1 MFITKF
7 FKRPR
12 IGLALGSGGPK
23 GLAHIGVIKVLEK
36 NGIPI
41 DFIAGSSFGAL
52 VGGFY
57 AATQDIKKIED
68 ISPTTNWRQILTLID
83 PSLRQGIVSGKKIE
97 EFIENYVDEMRFQE
111 LKIPLSVVATDL
123 KNGRAVC
130 INKDKV
136 ASAIRASISTP
147 LVFKPVE
154 REGKLLVDGGLS
166 VPVPVDIVRK
176 MGADIVIAVNLD
188 ADYFANGNN
197 DKNTNFGFYKIG
209 NSSINLLRHHLASWN
224 VKNADIV
231 IAPQTGDIHWNKFLT
246 DGKDIVSAGEKAMN
260 EKLFQLREL
269 MY

>member
-7 FKRPR
+7 FRKPK

-36 NGIPI
+36 NNISI
-41 DFIAGSSFGAL
+41 DFIAGSSVGAL

-57 AATQDIKKIED
+57 AATQDIKGIEN
-68 ISPTTNWRQILTLID
+68 ISSVTNWHQILTLVD
-83 PSLRQGIVSGKKIE
+83 PSLRQGLVGGKKIK
-97 EFIENYVDEMRFQE
+97 EFIENYVDEMHFQE
-111 LKIPLSVVATDL
+111 LKIPFSVMATDL

-130 INKDKV
+130 INKDEV
-136 ASAIRASISTP
+136 ALAIRASISTP

-188 ADYFANGNN
+188 ADYFANSDN
-197 DKNTNFGFYKIG
+197 KNANFGFYKIG
-209 NSSINLLRHHLASWN
+209 NSSINLLRYHLAAWN
-224 VKNADIV
+224 VKSADIV
-231 IAPQTGDIHWNKFLT
+231 ISPRTGDIHWNKFL
-246 DGKDIVSAGEKAMN
+246 GNGEDIVSVGEKAMN
-260 EKLFQLREL
+260 EKLHQLRKL